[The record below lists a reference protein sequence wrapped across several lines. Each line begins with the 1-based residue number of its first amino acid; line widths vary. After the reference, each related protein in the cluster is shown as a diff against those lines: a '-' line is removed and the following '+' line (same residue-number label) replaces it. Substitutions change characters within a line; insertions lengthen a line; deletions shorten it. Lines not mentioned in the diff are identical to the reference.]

1 MEPKLTLYHY
11 WRSSCSWRVRWALRI
26 KGLAYESKYVNLLK
40 KEQQLP
46 EFLKINP
53 AGYIPALVIK
63 ENATSM
69 VAGESLAIL
78 EWLEERW
85 PTPPLLP
92 KDPAQRLRVRQLA
105 LGLATGT
112 QPLQNP
118 AVLEWFVPD
127 ASQRAASLHHWIL
140 RGLSIYESFLAGM
153 DKQGPYSLGSELTM
167 ADLCLIPQ
175 VYSAYRF
182 QVPIDHLKRVVTIY
196 KNCMERSDCLASS
209 PEEQPDAPPEARKP
223 GT

>member
-1 MEPKLTLYHY
+1 MQPKFTLYHY
-11 WRSSCSWRVRWALRI
+11 WRSSCSWRVRWALKI
-26 KGLAYESKYVNLLK
+26 KGLDYESKYINLLK

-46 EFLKINP
+46 DFQKINP
-53 AGYIPALVIK
+53 ALYIPALVI
-63 ENATSM
+63 EEGGQQR

-85 PTPPLLP
+85 PSPALLP
-92 KDPAQRLRVRQLA
+92 KTPLERLWVRQLCLTIA
-105 LGLATGT
+105 SGT

-127 ASQRAASLHHWIL
+127 ASQRAVSLHHWIS
-140 RGLSIYESFLAGM
+140 RGLSVYESYLQEAGW
-153 DKQGPYSLGSELTM
+153 KGPFSLGADLTL

-182 QVPIDHLKRVVTIY
+182 GVPLESMPRVAAIY
-196 KNCMERSDCLASS
+196 ETCMMLPDCFGAA
-209 PEEQPDAPPEARKP
+209 PEQQADAPV
-223 GT
+223 GV